1 MRQIAFS
8 NRDGLLNGALPALCR
23 HCEVKEGCPAAFL
36 LAKQRGNS
44 EAIREENW
52 IASLCSQWRTR
63 GLCNTADASSVAIP
77 TLSHSDTV
85 CEASHGKRIVKKAR
99 VFTRN

>member
-1 MRQIAFS
+1 MQRIAFS
-8 NRDGLLNGALPALCR
+8 SRDGLLNGALPALCR
-23 HCEVKEGCPAAFL
+23 HCEVKESCPAAFL
-36 LAKQRGNS
+36 LAKQRGKPH
-44 EAIREENW
+44 AQKNW
-52 IASLCSQWRTR
+52 IASLRSQRRTR